1 MLVCKQVVRVWG
13 RRGDSLACRRVAISP
28 PVPQRPGSMNTI
40 AWHPY
45 QLLFAVSG
53 ADAVVSIYEIDR
65 DTLGAA
71 APLQ

>member
-1 MLVCKQVVRVWG
+1 MVRVWG
-13 RRGDSLACRRVAISP
+13 RRGDSLACRRVAVSSLASLR
-28 PVPQRPGSMNTI
+28 VGSMNAI

-65 DTLGAA
+65 DSLGAA
-71 APLQ
+71 APIK